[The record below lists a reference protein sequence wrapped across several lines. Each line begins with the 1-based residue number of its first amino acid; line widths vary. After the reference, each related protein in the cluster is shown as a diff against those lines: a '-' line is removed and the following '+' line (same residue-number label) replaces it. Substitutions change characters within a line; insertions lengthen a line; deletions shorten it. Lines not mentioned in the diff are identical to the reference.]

1 MFKKSLQQFLLIGIN
16 LLMVVM
22 LTSCSQKLTFNNVDI
37 TGSSAFSPAFEMQDP
52 QGNIRHLGDYKGKV
66 VVVFFG
72 YTQCPDVCPTTLFEL
87 KKVMEL
93 LGPESNQVQVAFI
106 TLDPARDTLEL
117 LGKYVPS
124 FDSRF
129 IGLRPQTQEA
139 LESVVKGYKIVYQ
152 KVPSKDPN
160 NYTIDHT
167 AGSYVID
174 KNGNLRLF
182 VKHNQGEQVLAD
194 DLKKLIKLN

>member
-1 MFKKSLQQFLLIGIN
+1 MFKKHVLKGVVFLTSLFFLLSSI
-16 LLMVVM
+16 
-22 LTSCSQKLTFNNVDI
+22 SCSNKLSFNNVDI
-37 TGSSAFSPAFEMQDP
+37 SGSTSFSPKFELQDP
-52 QGNIRHLGDYKGKV
+52 QGDLRHLTDYQGKV

-93 LGPESNQVQVAFI
+93 LGKDADQVQVLFI
-106 TLDPARDTLEL
+106 TLDPKRDTLEL

-129 IGLRPQTQEA
+129 TGLRPQSEEA
-139 LESVVKGYKIVYQ
+139 LENVVKGYRIFYQ
-152 KVPSKDPN
+152 KVLSKDPS

-174 KNGNLRLF
+174 KQGHLRLF

-194 DLKKLIKLN
+194 DLKKLIDLN